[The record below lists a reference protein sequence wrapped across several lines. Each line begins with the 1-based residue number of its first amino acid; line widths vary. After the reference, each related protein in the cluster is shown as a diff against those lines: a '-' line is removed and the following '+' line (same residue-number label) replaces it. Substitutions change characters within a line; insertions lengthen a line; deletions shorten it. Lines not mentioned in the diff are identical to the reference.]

1 MSAIGFGIGAVP
13 EIRLVALLFWRTE
26 PPHFLLLSSSKGS
39 FLHHEN
45 SPKDFNFWFW
55 LFRFIALVYEEIE
68 GCPFPGIVQIKRI
81 HFKGGL
87 SSGWLCIAIL
97 NFHSPQTALL
107 WILPIAVTI
116 FRPKSFGSD
125 NLSSHSVKNTSAK
138 CSLKKERKNALH
150 WILLSSNIHSIII
163 SREGLN
169 LILSTPLAHL

>member
-97 NFHSPQTALL
+97 NFHSPQLLLCCEFYQLQSQFSGQKALEVIISAAIH
-107 WILPIAVTI
+107 WKTRVQSAVWRRKERMHCIEYFCLPIYI
-116 FRPKSFGSD
+116 R
-125 NLSSHSVKNTSAK
+125 LSSAGKG
-138 CSLKKERKNALH
+138 
-150 WILLSSNIHSIII
+150 WI
-163 SREGLN
+163 
-169 LILSTPLAHL
+169 